1 VTVSL
6 LVHGLVKRLKS
17 AGYTRLSTPFKVASV
32 DFEFTG
38 ALRGRDGRAL
48 DLVLIIDTATG
59 DHGDRDGARVRQRV
73 EALSRAL
80 DITRSRYLLTVILA
94 GASLPDDIDALSETC
109 RVLNV
114 EAASL
119 DGEGRPVDA
128 AAAEAFDD
136 HIRVLLPLNLPHT
149 DDEPGA
155 PLGDTISELLAVL
168 PKDLDEPLVRGL
180 VEASSQGE
188 AAVTTAL
195 GDRLA
200 EVLTLEAE
208 DD

>member
-1 VTVSL
+1 VTASL
-6 LVHGLVKRLKS
+6 LVDGLVERLES

-32 DFEFTG
+32 DFEFTA

-48 DLVLIIDTATG
+48 DLVLIVDTATG
-59 DHGDRDGARVRQRV
+59 DHGDRDGTRVRQRV

-80 DITRSRYLLTVILA
+80 DITQSRYLLTVILA
-94 GASLPDDIDALSETC
+94 GASLPDDIDALSGTC

-119 DGEGRPVDA
+119 DGEGWPVDA
-128 AAAEAFDD
+128 AAAEALDD

-149 DDEPGA
+149 EDEQGSPR
-155 PLGDTISELLAVL
+155 GDTISELLAAL
-168 PKDLDEPLVRGL
+168 PKYLDEPLVRSL
-180 VEASSQGE
+180 VEASSHGE
-188 AAVTTAL
+188 AAVTKAL

-208 DD
+208 G